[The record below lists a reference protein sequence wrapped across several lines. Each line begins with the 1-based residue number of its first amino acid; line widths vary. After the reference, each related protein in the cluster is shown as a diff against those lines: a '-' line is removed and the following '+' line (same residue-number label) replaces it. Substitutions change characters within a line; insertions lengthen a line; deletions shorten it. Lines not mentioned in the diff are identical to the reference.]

1 MAALA
6 IVIVHVLLVTTA
18 YSDDL
23 ASRMVIRLDVCVSIF
38 FMLSAFLLYRP
49 MIAHRAGGRPG
60 PGVGDYARRRFFR
73 IFPVYW
79 FALTCLAIFPGLAG
93 VFSEQ
98 WWAFYTL
105 WFNYDPQAVAADCA
119 GTNQLCGLPQTWTL
133 ATELTFYALLP
144 LYAFAAAR
152 LVRSVG
158 RRWLGAET
166 LLIFGLIAASLLV
179 NFLPGDLRHEPWV
192 RFSFIGHFDWLGL
205 GLLLAVLSVALE
217 RRERL
222 PQPLLLL
229 SRRPGVSYGLA
240 FALYLVMVV
249 SLPPTPFPLTPDL
262 GNYLAMHLGH
272 AAMAV
277 LIMVP
282 VVFGN
287 PNRGRSRRFLGHPVM
302 VWLGLVS
309 YGVYLWHFSIAYAV
323 GEGGA
328 NESFWPTLV
337 FTLGLAIPLG
347 AVSWYL
353 VERPM
358 MRFKYRRRKT
368 RAPA

>member
-79 FALTCLAIFPGLAG
+79 FALSCLAIFPGLAG

-144 LYAFAAAR
+144 LYAFAAAG

-158 RRWLGAET
+158 RRWLGA
-166 LLIFGLIAASLLV
+166 
-179 NFLPGDLRHEPWV
+179 GD
-192 RFSFIGHFDWLGL
+192 
-205 GLLLAVLSVALE
+205 ALD
-217 RRERL
+217 
-222 PQPLLLL
+222 
-229 SRRPGVSYGLA
+229 RRP
-240 FALYLVMVV
+240 
-249 SLPPTPFPLTPDL
+249 
-262 GNYLAMHLGH
+262 
-272 AAMAV
+272 
-277 LIMVP
+277 
-282 VVFGN
+282 
-287 PNRGRSRRFLGHPVM
+287 
-302 VWLGLVS
+302 
-309 YGVYLWHFSIAYAV
+309 
-323 GEGGA
+323 
-328 NESFWPTLV
+328 
-337 FTLGLAIPLG
+337 
-347 AVSWYL
+347 
-353 VERPM
+353 
-358 MRFKYRRRKT
+358 
-368 RAPA
+368 